1 MGETPDEPVS
11 AVESHPAAGGNSHKP
26 PTDAKLIDPF
36 GVLNKP
42 SVFPG
47 HGGVPFRGPVPDLKS
62 NDPDH
67 KQPQISVQAHVEIL
81 SLEVEK
87 DLQRYQEIMQIIGN
101 GFGQLGAEERQYD
114 SVTKNWRVF
123 VRWWEL
129 FSYVPNV
136 RTENG

>member
-1 MGETPDEPVS
+1 MDEAPKESVDETKP
-11 AVESHPAAGGNSHKP
+11 HPLVGGNGHTP
-26 PTDAKLIDPF
+26 PVDSRLVDPF

-62 NDPDH
+62 NDPEH

-81 SLEVEK
+81 SMEVEK
-87 DLQRYQEIMQIIGN
+87 DLLRYQEIMQIIGN

-114 SVTKNWRVF
+114 KETKNWRIF